1 MTDELPPAGATLPSD
16 VVLFDSNQHENQGDE
31 SKVQDN
37 VQLQE
42 ETEPLILFRN
52 VCPTD
57 LTQIYSLEKASYP
70 PDEAASRKQIQYRQ
84 HHAATFFRCAVLI
97 QQNKSEQNLEQD
109 AITIPSNTAGEEASD
124 EPRARTLSNFAMGE
138 SSSTLLA
145 KDSNAISSNTLSTH
159 AEDNR
164 NSLNGLGEIIGY
176 ISATRCHTFDED
188 AMKAHD
194 ATGKL
199 LAIHSVVVAEKYR
212 NRGIGTKMMLNYLD
226 AVDKMMQKQTGGAS
240 GRLKH
245 PIEKVV
251 LITKMQNVKL
261 YLNVGFS
268 ILGKSKI
275 CHGKDQW
282 YDCELKVESVQ
293 NSSDRE
299 QKYECWIMDS
309 FAVLNIG
316 GNQGNSGISS
326 GYANDAASVSLSIDT
341 NCKAIRTLERGTGN
355 PAAVVMIHDGGQ
367 IETESSDEENEESQQ
382 EFDPAL
388 EQNQAWMK
396 IVAREFHLS
405 ETAFIWRRL
414 SGVGV
419 EYGIRFYTCNGTEVD
434 LCGHAT
440 LAAASAVFEKLSQEG
455 KRDLSVAFYGKRDVL
470 KAKPATGGTGSGKII
485 MEFPTKTTILLE
497 PGSDDEIATKRMIQ
511 KSLFSTLN
519 DDDLDSVICQIGCDE
534 GGDDLLVEITT
545 DAFFALPTC
554 EDIDFSFMKAYDGYK
569 RGVIVCCLVSEDLK
583 KNGEKADFF
592 SRFFG
597 PKVGISEDPV
607 TGSAHC
613 ILGPYFGSKLQK
625 DYVVGMQKSERG
637 GIVECMMVDDGLM
650 RISGSVVKAVNGYL
664 YL

>member
-1 MTDELPPAGATLPSD
+1 MTNQLPPTIVPPDTSLQD
-16 VVLFDSNQHENQGDE
+16 TNQLESKGDE
-31 SKVQDN
+31 STLEGN
-37 VQLQE
+37 EELQE
-42 ETEPLILFRN
+42 QIEPLILFRN

-97 QQNKSEQNLEQD
+97 KQERSEQELEQD
-109 AITIPSNTAGEEASD
+109 IIPSNTREESLD
-124 EPRARTLSNFAMGE
+124 EPRARSLSNFGGE
-138 SSSTLLA
+138 SSSTLVS
-145 KDSNAISSNTLSTH
+145 KDFNAISSNTLSTH

-164 NSLNGLGEIIGY
+164 NSLNGLGEIVGY

-194 ATGKL
+194 PTGKL

-212 NRGIGTKMMLNYLD
+212 NRGIGRKMMLNYLD
-226 AVDKMMQKQTGGAS
+226 AVEKMMQKHSGGAS

-251 LITKMQNVKL
+251 LITKMQNVRF
-261 YLNVGFS
+261 YLSVGFS

-282 YDCELKVESVQ
+282 YDCEIKVASVQ
-293 NSSDRE
+293 NVSDKE

-309 FAVLNIG
+309 FAVPHNF
-316 GNQGNSGISS
+316 GNLGNSGSL
-326 GYANDAASVSLSIDT
+326 GYATDSVGVSMSTDA
-341 NCKAIRTLERGTGN
+341 NPKAVRTLERGTGN

-367 IETESSDEENEESQQ
+367 IETEASDGENEDIQQ

-388 EQNQAWMK
+388 EQNQVWMK
-396 IVAREFHLS
+396 VVAREFHLS
-405 ETAFIWRRL
+405 ETAFIWKRL

-419 EYGIRFYTCNGTEVD
+419 EYGIRFYTCDGTEVD

-470 KAKPATGGTGSGKII
+470 KAKPATGGSGSSKII
-485 MEFPTKTTILLE
+485 MEFPTKKTVLFE
-497 PGSDDEIATKRMIQ
+497 SGSDDEIAAKLMI
-511 KSLFSTLN
+511 KNSLFSSYK
-519 DDDLDSVICQIGCDE
+519 DDDFDAIICQIGLDD
-534 GGDDLLVEITT
+534 GGDDLLVEITM
-545 DAFFALPTC
+545 DAFFALLNS
-554 EDIDFSFMKAYDGYK
+554 ESINFSLMKAFDGYK
-569 RGVIVCCLVSEDLK
+569 RGIIVCCAVPEDLK
-583 KNGEKADFF
+583 KNGERADFF

-597 PKVGISEDPV
+597 PKVGINEDPV

-637 GIVECMMVDDGLM
+637 GIVECTMVDDGFM
-650 RISGSVVKAVNGYL
+650 KISGSVVKAVSGYL
-664 YL
+664 YI